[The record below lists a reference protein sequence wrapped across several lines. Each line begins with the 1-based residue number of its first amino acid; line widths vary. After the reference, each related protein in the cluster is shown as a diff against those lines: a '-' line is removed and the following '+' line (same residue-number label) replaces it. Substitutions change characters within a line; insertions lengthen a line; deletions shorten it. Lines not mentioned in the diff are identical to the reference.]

1 MKVFDKILF
10 KNTLLHISSYHK
22 TTKRRS
28 CYCICKSPH
37 GHIPAEIQKF
47 MHIPKIG
54 TIVFVKPFSKTGCSI
69 LENAACRNVLQQ
81 YADIS
86 LVSQFIIEIFPMS
99 PDAPL
104 ICIRL
109 TDIVGMGMLITTN
122 STVCYFVKVPS
133 NNYEH

>member
-1 MKVFDKILF
+1 
-10 KNTLLHISSYHK
+10 
-22 TTKRRS
+22 
-28 CYCICKSPH
+28 
-37 GHIPAEIQKF
+37 
-47 MHIPKIG
+47 
-54 TIVFVKPFSKTGCSI
+54 
-69 LENAACRNVLQQ
+69 
-81 YADIS
+81 
-86 LVSQFIIEIFPMS
+86 MS